1 MSEKTLTAGVARIDI
16 TPPIGFRLQGII
28 RRIEPSTGVHMP
40 LHATA
45 LVLADGNRKIAIIDC
60 DLVGLDLPLAAEI
73 RGAVAD
79 RIGTEPSHVTVACT
93 HTHNSPCTVRD
104 SLAGPHDLAPRP
116 GEVEALD
123 DYVAELVDKLAGV
136 AAAADADRR
145 PARAGAARGEAA
157 VNINREEMMD
167 DGRVFVGR
175 NPGGVTDH
183 GVDVLRIDDL
193 EGRPISV
200 VCCFAAHPVVMGMD
214 SFLLGPDYPGVVRR
228 IVDQAVGGTTLFLT
242 GAAGNQATVE
252 FLQHDWD
259 EVERIGGVIGCE
271 AAKTAIGIETRPHDV
286 VMETGGS
293 MSNLALYSKRFH
305 DGPTHRVLDV
315 ASRTATVPLQP
326 LPSLAEAEANAADAE
341 RELAQAVRSGVTVR
355 ESVPP
360 LMMARWTKGVL
371 EKVRAGVKQDEL
383 VFEIVGYRLDDFV
396 LVALPGEPFV
406 EIALGV
412 KERSKATH
420 TMVAGYGNGNVG
432 YLPSAETVAQGGMAV
447 EASVKTYNISA
458 PPVSE
463 TVDIV
468 VAEFGKLLDDLGL

>member
-1 MSEKTLTAGVARIDI
+1 MSENMLTAGVSRIDI

-157 VNINREEMMD
+157 VNINREQMMD

-193 EGRPISV
+193 QGRPISV

-259 EVERIGGVIGCE
+259 EVERIGGIIGCE

-315 ASRTATVPLQP
+315 ASRIATVPLQP
-326 LPSLAEAEANAADAE
+326 LPPLAEAEAQAADAE
-341 RELAQAVRSGVTVR
+341 RELAETVRSGVTVR

-360 LMMARWTKGVL
+360 LMIARWTKGVL

-412 KERSKATH
+412 KERSKAAH

-468 VAEFGKLLDDLGL
+468 VAEFDKLLEDLGL